1 MSDGK
6 KGCGCFLIILILLG
20 FIAGVYLVSKGV
32 ITPDQIPH
40 P

>member
-1 MSDGK
+1 MAEGN

-20 FIAGVYLVSKGV
+20 FIVSVYLVGQGSFSGIV
-32 ITPDQIPH
+32 H